1 MFVDLRLAE
10 TESEYRREKLA
21 RSYPKRRKVI
31 DQTET
36 VLDGIPRRANQFARL
51 LLLNR

>member
-10 TESEYRREKLA
+10 TETDYRRQKLA
-21 RSYPKRRKVI
+21 RTYPKQRKVI

-36 VLDGIPRRANQFARL
+36 IVDGIPRRANRFARL
-51 LLLNR
+51 LLLDR